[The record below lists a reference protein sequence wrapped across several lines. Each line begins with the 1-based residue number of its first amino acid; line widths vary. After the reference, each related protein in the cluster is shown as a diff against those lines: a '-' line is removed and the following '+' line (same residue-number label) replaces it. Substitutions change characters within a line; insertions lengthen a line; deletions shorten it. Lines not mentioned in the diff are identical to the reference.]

1 MQQILDRR
9 LVALGGARLDFIAA
23 CAKGCPPHQM
33 RHQSDVFLV
42 CHPGSPSSLSEEL
55 LLPPQP
61 TICDLAGSL
70 RDHGFG
76 LEIARTR
83 HPSLE
88 FLGTGGRENAAEP
101 TRCPGIN
108 WGTDRVNSSEKFQ
121 SGKLPAYA
129 ISGCP
134 DARAR

>member
-1 MQQILDRR
+1 MPCPRYLKTETVI
-9 LVALGGARLDFIAA
+9 AEAAR
-23 CAKGCPPHQM
+23 
-33 RHQSDVFLV
+33 
-42 CHPGSPSSLSEEL
+42 EL
-55 LLPPQP
+55 ADYRWRPPQAI
-61 TICDLAGSL
+61 ICKLAGSL
-70 RDHGFG
+70 RDHRFG

-88 FLGTGGRENAAEP
+88 FLGTGGREDAAEP
-101 TRCPGIN
+101 MRSPGIN

-134 DARAR
+134 DARARLPRPGRSRSPGRSE